1 MLVRKC
7 SRSLTFH
14 IQGKS
19 DQACNPYAILFGF
32 QPANSWEALRR
43 VFDAHLA
50 RQDMRKARL
59 VAAEALRHFRE
70 QNNKPAQA
78 GHWTWARHDSF
89 LFLKA

>member
-19 DQACNPYAILFGF
+19 DKACNPYAIFFGF
-32 QPANSWEALRR
+32 QPANSWEALQR

-59 VAAEALRHFRE
+59 VAADAPRHFRE

-89 LFLKA
+89 LFLNA